1 MLTTN
6 AILMLKELRDD
17 EGRLIPKQRWNMDTK
32 RKAEDLLIAMKP
44 ETNALAS
51 FKDDS
56 IIFMPPKEWFPTYPL

>member
-32 RKAEDLLIAMKP
+32 RKAEDLLLAMKP
-44 ETNALAS
+44 GANALAS
-51 FKDDS
+51 FKD
-56 IIFMPPKEWFPTYPL
+56 